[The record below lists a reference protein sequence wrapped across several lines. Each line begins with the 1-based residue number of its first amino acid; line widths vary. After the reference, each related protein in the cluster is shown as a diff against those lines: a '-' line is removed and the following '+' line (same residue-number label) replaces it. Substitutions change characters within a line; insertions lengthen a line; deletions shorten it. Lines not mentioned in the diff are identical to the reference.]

1 MSLKILP
8 ISPVPDE
15 TARIARAAFPHGA
28 VPMQLREV
36 LGTLY
41 SDTDFADLFPARGQP
56 AEAPWRLALVT
67 VLQYLEGLT
76 DRQAADAVRGRLDW
90 KYALS
95 LEITDAGFNHT
106 VLSEFRTRL
115 VQGQAEQRLFDLV
128 LDQARARGWL
138 KARGR
143 QRTDSTHVL
152 AAVRAL
158 GRLEC
163 VGETLRHTLNVLA
176 DVAPDWLRAQALPQE
191 WVARYGRRV
200 EEYRLPKGQAER
212 QRYANVVGADGWQL
226 LDALEIPGTPA
237 WLREVP
243 AVQTLRRVWR
253 QQYHPREPDQP
264 DQPDQADARGRHR
277 GEWRAKEELLP
288 SGQIE
293 NSPYDPEA
301 RYGKKRETSWV
312 GYKLHVTETCDP
324 ATPHLIVQVTTT
336 PGAVA
341 DETMLIPIQE
351 DLARRDLLP
360 ETQLVD
366 SGYIDADVLATSHD
380 RFGVDVL
387 GPTRGNFRW
396 QAQEHT
402 GFEGHHF
409 TVDWDAERAIC
420 PHGHPST
427 SWTVNYDRRHGQARE
442 MISVRFAAA
451 DCLPCPSRELCTR
464 QTRRT
469 ITLHPREQELALR
482 HAREQEQT
490 DAFAAL
496 YGQRAGVEGT
506 HTQGLRVCD
515 LRHARYLGQAKTHLQ
530 HLIAATALNLLRICA
545 WLDGTPTAPTR
556 QSAFTRLMLQAA

>member
-1 MSLKILP
+1 
-8 ISPVPDE
+8 
-15 TARIARAAFPHGA
+15 
-28 VPMQLREV
+28 MQLREV
-36 LGTLY
+36 LGTVY

-76 DRQAADAVRGRLDW
+76 DRQAADAVRGRLDC
-90 KYALS
+90 KYTLS
-95 LEITDAGFNHT
+95 LEITDAGFDHT

-115 VQGQAEQRLFDLV
+115 VQGKAEQRLFDLV

-138 KARGR
+138 RARGR

-158 GRLEC
+158 GRREC
-163 VGETLRHTLNVLA
+163 VGETLRHALNVLA
-176 DVAPDWLRAQALPQE
+176 DVAPDWLRAQALSPE
-191 WVARYGRRV
+191 WVERYGRRV

-226 LDALEIPGTPA
+226 LDALETPGTPA

-243 AVQTLRRVWR
+243 AVQTLHRVWR
-253 QQYHPREPDQP
+253 QQYHPRTP

-277 GEWRAKEELLP
+277 GEWRAKEELLS

-341 DETMLIPIQE
+341 DETMLLPIQE

-360 ETQLVD
+360 ETHLVD
-366 SGYIDADVLATSHD
+366 SGYIDADGLATSRA
-380 RFGVDVL
+380 RFGVDVV

-396 QAQEHT
+396 QAQEHN

-427 SWTVNYDRRHGQARE
+427 SWTVNYDRRHRPARE

-451 DCLPCPSRELCTR
+451 DCLPCPSREHCTR

-482 HAREQEQT
+482 QARQREQT

-506 HTQGLRVCD
+506 HAQGLRVCD
-515 LRHARYLGQAKTHLQ
+515 LRHARYLGRAKSHLQ

-545 WLDGTPTAPTR
+545 WLDGPTTAPTR
-556 QSAFTRLMLQAA
+556 QSAFTRLMLKGA